1 MDALIL
7 CGGEGKRLRPI
18 LRNKPKAMVD
28 INGRPFLDILIDYL
42 QRYGIKRIILGVG
55 YKRDMIKSYYSNR
68 NNKVSIEFSQE
79 HKPLGTGGAVRNSQ
93 HLIKSNPFL
102 AMNGDSFCDINIPE
116 FLSFH
121 KTKNALATVALVKT
135 KDTQGYGIIGMD
147 SSHRI
152 CYFSEKS
159 KIKKGGFV
167 NTGIYIFNQKIFSYM
182 SNRAAFS
189 LEYDFFPHLIGKRFY
204 GYVAHKKL
212 IDIGTSDRL
221 KTAER
226 IFANKKY
233 KVYAV

>member
-55 YKRDMIKSYYSNR
+55 YRRDMIKSYYSNR

-79 HKPLGTGGAVRNSQ
+79 HKPLGTGGALRNSQ
-93 HLIKSNPFL
+93 HFIKSNPFL
-102 AMNGDSFCDINIPE
+102 VMNGDSFCGINIPE

-121 KTKNALATVALVKT
+121 KTKNALATLALVKT
-135 KDTQGYGIIGMD
+135 KDTRSYGIIGMD
-147 SSHRI
+147 ASYHL
-152 CYFSEKS
+152 CYFNEKS

-167 NTGIYIFNQKIFSYM
+167 NTGIYLFNQKIFSYM
-182 SNRAAFS
+182 PNRARFS
-189 LEYDFFPHLIGKRFY
+189 LEYDFFPSLIGKRFY
-204 GYVAHKKL
+204 GYIAHKNL
-212 IDIGTSDRL
+212 IDIGTPDRL
-221 KTAER
+221 KAAQRFFRRER
-226 IFANKKY
+226 NNFS
-233 KVYAV
+233 